1 MTDPVFGVD
10 EMRTEQE
17 IQRWAAAAAAKAEKY
32 QAVAQQ
38 VATVHITEVSRDG
51 IVRVTVDATGA
62 LVNLEI
68 AEQHREVAGAALAA
82 TVLATMRKAQAR
94 IAGRVSEIVAEVGVE
109 DKGTASA
116 LVSSYQQRFPEPEP
130 ETPPWAAQVRPS
142 APQPHQPAPPPPP
155 QQPLRRPVEPPQQPA
170 RRRVDDDEDWEGPS
184 VTE

>member
-17 IQRWAAAAAAKAEKY
+17 LQRWAAEATAKAEKY
-32 QAVAQQ
+32 QAVSQQ
-38 VATVHITEVSRDG
+38 VAGVNITEVSRDG

-62 LVNLEI
+62 VVNLEI
-68 AEQHREVAGAALAA
+68 ADQHREVVGAALAA
-82 TVLATMRKAQAR
+82 SVLATMRKAQAR

-109 DKGTASA
+109 DRGTASA

-130 ETPPWAAQVRPS
+130 ETPPWAAQVRP
-142 APQPHQPAPPPPP
+142 PQPAQQAPAPPP
-155 QQPLRRPVEPPQQPA
+155 QQSA

>member
-10 EMRTEQE
+10 ELRTEQE
-17 IQRWAAAAAAKAEKY
+17 LQRWAAAAAAKAEKY
-32 QAVAQQ
+32 QVVSQQ
-38 VATVHITEVSRDG
+38 VATVAITEVSRDG
-51 IVRVTVDATGA
+51 VVRVTVDATGA
-62 LVNLEI
+62 LANLEI
-68 AEQHREVAGAALAA
+68 ADQHRDLPGAALAA
-82 TVLATMRKAQAR
+82 SVLATMRKAQSR

-130 ETPPWAAQVRPS
+130 ETPPWAAQVRPP
-142 APQPHQPAPPPPP
+142 APPHAAPPPP
-155 QQPLRRPVEPPQQPA
+155 QAPA